1 MSPSLP
7 LLPPLCQVLYPFL
20 LSITAFVVAEAGRG
34 RRERARFLMSLV
46 VHYMQYT
53 VRGSS
58 LFLSSEERKAA
69 AKRRSRTEC
78 DIKLGTIL
86 YLATRAAAST
96 NDTHTRVCQI
106 KALAGCCSS
115 SRVLPL
121 MYIGRAPYHGD
132 KERGGQ
138 LLGESFL

>member
-1 MSPSLP
+1 
-7 LLPPLCQVLYPFL
+7 
-20 LSITAFVVAEAGRG
+20 
-34 RRERARFLMSLV
+34 
-46 VHYMQYT
+46 MQYT

-96 NDTHTRVCQI
+96 NDTHTCVSDQGTGWLLFIISSVATYVHR
-106 KALAGCCSS
+106 AGPI
-115 SRVLPL
+115 SR
-121 MYIGRAPYHGD
+121 G
-132 KERGGQ
+132 
-138 LLGESFL
+138 